1 MYMMCALILLS
12 VLFKC
17 SIEGFVQLIHL
28 SLSFTYI
35 VIIKNKL
42 DSFFPGGGRGGAQ
55 VYRSSNRGDNNSAV
69 YSQHAAV
76 QHTLPLGSMPE
87 LSCRKENERECVC
100 VCVCV
105 CLWLAFL

>member
-35 VIIKNKL
+35 VIIKNKY
-42 DSFFPGGGRGGAQ
+42 DFFFRGVGALRGGLATAHRH
-55 VYRSSNRGDNNSAV
+55 VLYGFWRLCLCLSVCLCVCVCVFVCDCAV
-69 YSQHAAV
+69 NV
-76 QHTLPLGSMPE
+76 RVCVLV
-87 LSCRKENERECVC
+87 CVC

-105 CLWLAFL
+105 CVL